1 MWREPTTAAAF
12 TQFEAWVQS
21 EVTRRDSLARTS
33 VVVAPVHPSSAS
45 VPFPASASAS
55 ASAAAAS
62 SAAAAAASASGS
74 PSTSTADAADHHAA
88 VRDPA
93 PRTVPHHPHPLRP
106 VTIATAHWC
115 DICREKTSRAVWRC
129 DPCDYDLCQ
138 RCLDAVDLSPRGLM
152 ALEVRDGEF
161 LPLVGTAI
169 TVTVVGCVQEVQ
181 VEQRFVN
188 TFTEAV
194 DLRYN
199 VPVDLGEVHL
209 LSLEIETDRII
220 SVGSTGWRGGGSGKR
235 LSQSGSTEAFATAA
249 GGERKIAEA
258 ARPPLTTIHVG
269 LVQPG
274 HDVTVRL
281 CYAVTLGS
289 ATVGTLDGGSD
300 DDAATTSIPIRIP
313 ASLCTGV
320 GGEGRGI
327 QWPRPHR
334 SHGSRGSG
342 GSSGGSGGGRS
353 NGGVGRAGANTLEG
367 LHVSVR
373 IHAIGTVQRVSC
385 GTHVDE
391 VAVHHRPPRT
401 VRATSTA
408 AQPDAWAS
416 MTRSYDSSGEH
427 LLRRDLHLTLQVR
440 RDTTSDR
447 RFWMSRVG
455 GAATLSQAPRPGVHR
470 GTGVA
475 GRSGDE
481 HWAALVCFDTRSI
494 DRIKNIR
501 VDWGDSGAELIG
513 PRGGEAATWVGPY
526 ICFAALLCPRNGEDP
541 GTVAL
546 NMALHCGTASLVLPV
561 DPPPS
566 NSVTTL
572 PLQQPA
578 AVDPP
583 DNTNAQPNDPAPKQL
598 PSLWS
603 DLVPDVE
610 QEGGSLGQGET
621 EGDTERDGDG
631 EPGFDRS
638 GWVEST
644 LGLHALASRLAFN
657 DLLSTNTR
665 TQTCTPAAVET
676 LDHLAA
682 RFCLGDLDV
691 APQQQSSEGKAPPQT
706 LHVKS
711 THLAAHGPDSDDLPG
726 SPSLVEGRT
735 SYSSAGGYDER
746 PITPRRVKADEA
758 KCSSVA
764 AVPGIS
770 LTIDTS

>member
-1 MWREPTTAAAF
+1 MWREPSTAAAF

-21 EVTRRDSLARTS
+21 EVTRRDSLT
-33 VVVAPVHPSSAS
+33 
-45 VPFPASASAS
+45 AS
-55 ASAAAAS
+55 ASAAASTAAAS
-62 SAAAAAASASGS
+62 SAADVAASASGS
-74 PSTSTADAADHHAA
+74 PSISTAGAADHHAA

-93 PRTVPHHPHPLRP
+93 PRTVLHHSHPLWP
-106 VTIATAHWC
+106 VTVATAHWC
-115 DICREKTSRAVWRC
+115 DICREKTSGAVWRC
-129 DPCDYDLCQ
+129 EPCDYDLCQ
-138 RCLDAVDLSPRGLM
+138 RCLDAVDLSPRGLL
-152 ALEVRDGEF
+152 ARTVRDGEF

-169 TVTVVGCVQEVQ
+169 TVTVVGCMQEVQ

-188 TFTEAV
+188 TFNEAAV

-235 LSQSGSTEAFATAA
+235 LSQSGSTEVFTTAA
-249 GGERKIAEA
+249 AAGERKIAEA
-258 ARPPLTTIHVG
+258 AHPPLTTIHVG

-289 ATVGTLDGGSD
+289 AIVGTLDGGSD
-300 DDAATTSIPIRIP
+300 DDAAITSIPIRIP

-327 QWPRPHR
+327 QWPRQNR
-334 SHGSRGSG
+334 SRGSRGSG
-342 GSSGGSGGGRS
+342 GRSGGSGGGRS
-353 NGGVGRAGANTLEG
+353 NGGVVGAGGAGANTLEG
-367 LHVSVR
+367 LHVSVL

-391 VAVHHRPPRT
+391 VAVHHRPRRT
-401 VRATSTA
+401 VRTTSTA

-440 RDTTSDR
+440 RDATSDR
-447 RFWMSRVG
+447 HFWMSRVG
-455 GAATLSQAPRPGVHR
+455 GAATLSQAPRPGVCR

-475 GRSGDE
+475 GRSSDE

-494 DRIKNIR
+494 DRIKNMS
-501 VDWGDSGAELIG
+501 VDWGHIGAELIG
-513 PRGGEAATWVGPY
+513 PTGDEAATWVGPY
-526 ICFAALLCPRNGEDP
+526 ICFAALLCPRGGEDP

-546 NMALHCGTASLVLPV
+546 NMDLHRGTASLVFPV

-566 NSVTTL
+566 NSETTL
-572 PLQQPA
+572 PLQQPVT
-578 AVDPP
+578 VDLP
-583 DNTNAQPNDPAPKQL
+583 DNTNAQPNGPAPKQL

-603 DLVPDVE
+603 DLVPGVE
-610 QEGGSLGQGET
+610 PEGGSLGEGGG
-621 EGDTERDGDG
+621 EGDKEGEGEGDG

-676 LDHLAA
+676 LDHLAS

-691 APQQQSSEGKAPPQT
+691 VPQQQSSEGKVPPQT

-711 THLAAHGPDSDDLPG
+711 THLAAHGPDSNDLPG
-726 SPSLVEGRT
+726 SPTLVEGRT

-746 PITPRRVKADEA
+746 PITPRRVEADEA